1 MLTRLWQVISPLI
14 ALAIVAALI
23 YGFYRFII
31 EAIRVFGLL
40 DKTVEAA
47 IIAACATI
55 VASVITIVLGNA
67 YASRLHNEKANRD
80 KKIPIY
86 ERLIGF
92 TFQMLQGSLI
102 GKPVDES
109 DMAQFMLDFNAPFT
123 VWASDGVL
131 AAYVKWRRF
140 ITNKAAIEAQPHN
153 VLFLYETLIFA
164 IRQDLG
170 HKNSGLTK
178 GDVLAIF
185 VNDVDTYLAQNP

>member
-40 DKTVEAA
+40 DRTVEAA

-92 TFQMLQGSLI
+92 TFQMFQGSLI

-140 ITNKAAIEAQPHN
+140 TR
-153 VLFLYETLIFA
+153 L
-164 IRQDLG
+164 RQSSTAFRCG
-170 HKNSGLTK
+170 TSRPRRACRSRRARASGPGPRCHTR
-178 GDVLAIF
+178 GIGM
-185 VNDVDTYLAQNP
+185 PCES